1 MTAQKFHDHFSAF
14 ANRYADFRPH
24 YPKAIFDFLASI
36 APRSSLVWD
45 CACGNGQAT
54 VDLAGRFDRVIGTDA
69 SKEQIASATRHSKI
83 DYRVAPAENSGL
95 PDGSIGLVTV
105 AQAIHWFD
113 FDRFY
118 SEVNRVLVGDG
129 VIAVWAYGID
139 EVEGDAVNALAQDY
153 YANVVGPYWPAE
165 RRLVEE
171 GYRTIPFP
179 FSEISAPQIRMEMH
193 WDLDAL
199 LGYFSTW
206 SATNRFIK
214 ANGYNPL
221 ERLNAELSKA
231 WGEREK
237 ARLITWPLSMRIG
250 RKEKGNA

>member
-1 MTAQKFHDHFSAF
+1 MTTQKFHDHFSAV

-24 YPKAIFDFLASI
+24 YPPALFDFLAGI
-36 APRSSLVWD
+36 VPRSARVWD

-54 VDLAGRFDRVIGTDA
+54 VDLAERFDCVVATDA
-69 SKEQIASATRHSKI
+69 SKEQIASATAHSNI
-83 DYRVAPAENSGL
+83 EYRVAAAENCGL
-95 PDGSIGLVTV
+95 ENGSVGLVTV

-118 SEVNRVLVGDG
+118 AEVNRVLRDNG
-129 VIAVWAYGID
+129 VIAIWAYGID
-139 EVEGDAVNALAQDY
+139 EVEGEAVNSLAWDY
-153 YANVVGPYWPAE
+153 YANVVGPYWPPE
-165 RRLVEE
+165 RKLVEE

-179 FSEISAPQIRMEMH
+179 FDELSVPPIQMEMQ
-193 WDLDAL
+193 WNLDEL

-221 ERLNAELSKA
+221 EQLDVELSKI
-231 WGEREK
+231 WGDRDRT
-237 ARLITWPLSMRIG
+237 RLVTWPLSMRVG
-250 RKEKGNA
+250 RKSTTR

>member
-1 MTAQKFHDHFSAF
+1 MTGQKFHDHFSAF

-24 YPKAIFDFLASI
+24 YPAAIFDYLASI
-36 APRSSLVWD
+36 VPTTSLVWD

-54 VDLAGRFDRVIGTDA
+54 VDLARRFDHVIATDA
-69 SKEQIASATRHSKI
+69 SKEQIASATPHPNI
-83 DYRVAPAENSGL
+83 QYRVAPAESSGL
-95 PDGSIGLVTV
+95 ADNSVGLVTV
-105 AQAIHWFD
+105 AQAVHWFD

-118 SEVNRVLVGDG
+118 AEVNRVLIDNG
-129 VIAVWAYGID
+129 VIAIWAYGID
-139 EVEGDAVNALAQDY
+139 EVEGEAVNTLAQDY
-153 YANVVGPYWPAE
+153 YSNIVGPYWPPE
-165 RRLVEE
+165 RVLVEQ

-179 FSEISAPQIRMEMH
+179 FAEISSPPIRMEMQ

-221 ERLNAELSKA
+221 ERLNAELSKV
-231 WGEREK
+231 WGERD
-237 ARLITWPLSMRIG
+237 RNRIVTWPLSLRIG
-250 RKEKGNA
+250 RKSHS